1 MTTTKPWVTPYKD
14 ILAIC
19 DEAGSQLELIEENN
33 CYGGAAWAKYH
44 FISSSPLIKKSKTLG
59 NTTRYLLDVGR
70 SDLDLIPTFSAAG
83 IESVVVND
91 HTVEVTYAG
100 LGGGGVGAT
109 ICRAL
114 AGDVI
119 SYEMTEAGGSK
130 HSRGTITLPRR
141 RRVLIGVD
149 DTDTKEEGAT
159 WSLVHN
165 IACKVE
171 SKDAKYIS
179 HSIVQLYPVEIKTQ
193 NCVATVVEFA
203 CTEDDELIKKFKDEL
218 GELTLSEETGMVV
231 FQGFDASSLDEY
243 VGACKERE
251 VSIDEAR
258 KASDECG
265 LQIIMEGRG
274 IIGAVASIPYFARP
288 DDSVRL

>member
-19 DEAGSQLELIEENN
+19 DEDGRQIELIEVNN
-33 CYGGAAWAKYH
+33 CAGGASWARHH
-44 FISSSPLIKKSKTLG
+44 FISSSPLIKESKTIG
-59 NTTRYLLDVGR
+59 NTTRYLLEVGK

-83 IESVVVND
+83 IESVIVNES
-91 HTVEVTYAG
+91 TVEVTYAG

-109 ICRAL
+109 LCRAL
-114 AGDVI
+114 AEDVI
-119 SYEMTEAGGSK
+119 SHEMTEAGGSK

-171 SKDAKYIS
+171 NRDARYIS
-179 HSIVQLYPVEIKTQ
+179 HSIVQLHPVKIKTQ

-203 CTEDDELIKKFKDEL
+203 CTESDELINNFEREL
-218 GELTLSEETGMVV
+218 VELTLSEETGMVV
-231 FQGFDASSLDEY
+231 FEGFDASSIMEY
-243 VGACKERE
+243 AVSCKSRE

-258 KASDECG
+258 RVSDEYG
-265 LQIIMEGRG
+265 LRIVMKGRG
-274 IIGAVASIPYFARP
+274 IIGAVASIPYFAKP
-288 DDSVRL
+288 EDSVRL